1 MNLCIPKPRP
11 APLGR
16 FSKCGSTRLA
26 LISVA
31 VGLLVSASP
40 VVLEGQGSGPL
51 SESWTV
57 GLSGGVFSYEPSG
70 DEGFPI
76 IALRMDQPVSRW
88 VRFEVGTTYTRPE
101 IQTNA
106 AMMFDPTLP
115 AEHTNLFT
123 VTLGGQAK
131 WTLGPLEPYGGFSA
145 GFFGRYDGGPTDRR
159 FGRSTLQFP
168 FGIRLWVT
176 DHIGVRAEY
185 RFDEDNHEV
194 VTHSDSEWTTGVFWT
209 L

>member
-1 MNLCIPKPRP
+1 MNLCIPQPRL

-16 FSKCGSTRLA
+16 FTKCGTTRPA

-51 SESWTV
+51 RDHWSV
-57 GLSGGVFSYEPSG
+57 GLASGVFNYEPSL
-70 DEGFPI
+70 DQGFPI
-76 IALRMDQPVSRW
+76 FAARADRPLSRW

-101 IQTNA
+101 VQLDDQQ
-106 AMMFDPTLP
+106 MFDPSLP

-123 VTLGGQAK
+123 VTVGVQAR
-131 WTLGPLEPYGGFSA
+131 WSVGPLEPYGGLSIGWFARYDADSA
-145 GFFGRYDGGPTDRR
+145 GRR
-159 FGRSTLQFP
+159 FSRSTIGIP

-176 DHIGVRAEY
+176 DHIGIRGEY
-185 RFDEDNHEV
+185 RFDEDNHELV
-194 VTHSDSEWTTGVFWT
+194 AHSDSEKTVGVFWT
-209 L
+209 F